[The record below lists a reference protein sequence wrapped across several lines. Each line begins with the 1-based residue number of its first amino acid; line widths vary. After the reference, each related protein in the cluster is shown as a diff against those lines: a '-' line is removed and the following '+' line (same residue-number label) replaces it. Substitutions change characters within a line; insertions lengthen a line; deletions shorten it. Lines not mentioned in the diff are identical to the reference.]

1 MQVFKCDRCGD
12 IYDSPATK
20 FGMPKYTIQKHIFPA
35 TDIELDLCPS
45 CLALLENFMETKM
58 TKGDTSND

>member
-20 FGMPKYTIQKHIFPA
+20 FGMPKYTIKKHIFPVG
-35 TDIELDLCPS
+35 EFEVDLCPK
-45 CLALLENFMETKM
+45 CCALLEKFMEKEM
-58 TKGDTSND
+58 MKGE